1 MAHGVSKVRYNETR
15 RLREEKLRGKRA
27 AKETAR
33 RAKRGLPPVGAKP
46 GSREAYEEGRASAQA
61 ACEKENGER

>member
-1 MAHGVSKVRYNETR
+1 MSERVRFNEQR
-15 RLREEKLRGKRA
+15 QERERKQRDKRH
-27 AKETAR
+27 AKDVAR

-61 ACEKENGER
+61 ACERENRAAT

>member
-1 MAHGVSKVRYNETR
+1 MAKIRYNENR
-15 RLREEKLRGKRA
+15 RLREQTQREKRQ
-27 AKETAR
+27 AKEAAR

-61 ACEKENGER
+61 AVDRENGV